1 MLVIMESNIY
11 GGDNKY
17 KDEETFT
24 LYLVLIVIAK
34 NFTNPGGLA
43 LVVLAAA

>member
-17 KDEETFT
+17 KEETFT
-24 LYLVLIVIAK
+24 LYLVIIVIAK
-34 NFTNPGGLA
+34 ILPILGD
-43 LVVLAAA
+43 